1 MDGILAKFTSKEKL
15 NPKITV
21 RKPLPLPQNHHCQS
35 LLCCVIC
42 TEFCIDNF
50 FCENILILYDFK
62 CYTFAGKTIDHVGI
76 KIEPGFSLK
85 GLINILG
92 FKLRCHVVINFK
104 KEIMIDVS
112 FSPIKIAKG
121 LIAMQKSKKDE
132 ENGPKLYAKI
142 SAENV
147 DVKLLGYVSLLGISA
162 EVAIDISDDYI
173 KFYTYGNLFNLFA
186 ANITVQ
192 ARYKKIEEA
201 DFVVSDAFKNLETA
215 ISYLTRRRRDLNP
228 YWLSEHSK
236 IIQTHQNQLM
246 ILPLLTP

>member
-1 MDGILAKFTSKEKL
+1 MEYLLSLRQMRRRFILKLLSENHCHCLSNIIAKASC
-15 NPKITV
+15 V
-21 RKPLPLPQNHHCQS
+21 RCTLPVFQTQKVEAFSELGSGTQAS
-35 LLCCVIC
+35 C
-42 TEFCIDNF
+42 TEFCINC
-50 FCENILILYDFK
+50 FCENILILHNRNCCSFS
-62 CYTFAGKTIDHVGI
+62 GKAIDHVGI

-92 FKLRCHVVINFK
+92 FKLRCHIVINFK

-147 DVKLLGYVSLLGISA
+147 DVKLLGYISLLGISA

-186 ANITVQ
+186 ANMTVQ
-192 ARYKKIEEA
+192 AGYKKIEEA
-201 DFVVSDAFKNLETA
+201 DFVVSDAFFKV
-215 ISYLTRRRRDLNP
+215 
-228 YWLSEHSK
+228 WK
-236 IIQTHQNQLM
+236 QLFGN
-246 ILPLLTP
+246 T